1 MYNND
6 MNKLTLLI
14 DGNWLMM
21 SRMPLFIKD
30 FDTTQRE
37 EVRQQA
43 STKLEMQMAKS
54 IGVILN
60 RFKNIDNMKA
70 TITKINL
77 EGKTL
82 YAYVI
87 GKSDNGLILYTQNRL
102 IKVKDNNIEIIE
114 DYIVNL
120 QFDLALQEIENK
132 IATKTN

>member
-1 MYNND
+1 MEVTLTD
-6 MNKLTLLI
+6 IILTL
-14 DGNWLMM
+14 
-21 SRMPLFIKD
+21 
-30 FDTTQRE
+30 
-37 EVRQQA
+37 
-43 STKLEMQMAKS
+43 
-54 IGVILN
+54 
-60 RFKNIDNMKA
+60 KNIDNMKA

-102 IKVKDNNIEIIE
+102 IKVKDNNVEIIE

>member
-1 MYNND
+1 
-6 MNKLTLLI
+6 
-14 DGNWLMM
+14 
-21 SRMPLFIKD
+21 
-30 FDTTQRE
+30 
-37 EVRQQA
+37 
-43 STKLEMQMAKS
+43 
-54 IGVILN
+54 
-60 RFKNIDNMKA
+60 MKA

-102 IKVKDNNIEIIE
+102 IKVKDNNVEIIE

-132 IATKTN
+132 IATKAN